1 MKMTAYV
8 DGSYNAKLG
17 VYGAGAVIFVD
28 GNEEELIKVN
38 QAGSLKEFVSAR
50 NVAGEV
56 LAVIM
61 VMNGIKTLL
70 DVEQLTIYYDYDG
83 IKCWPSGDWR
93 CFAPVSKYY
102 KSYMDTVEIPIVFKK
117 VKAHSGVPLNEMADA
132 LAKRA
137 CGL

>member
-8 DGSYNAKLG
+8 DGSFNAKLG
-17 VYGAGAVIFVD
+17 VYGAGAVVFMD
-28 GNEEELIKVN
+28 GNEEGMIKVN
-38 QAGSLKEFVSAR
+38 QSGSLKEFVSAR

-56 LAVIM
+56 LAVVM
-61 VMNGIKTLL
+61 VIKGAETIS
-70 DVEQLTIYYDYDG
+70 DVEQITIYYDYDG

-93 CFAPVSKYY
+93 CFAPISKYY
-102 KSYMDTVEIPIVFKK
+102 KSYMDTVKIPIVFKK

-132 LAKRA
+132 LAKKA